1 VLHSVRL
8 WPYSKTLALTSLN
21 VCLNILSKAG
31 ALQELSTLWFTTL
44 DIFMALDE
52 AIETFKGKT
61 L

>member
-1 VLHSVRL
+1 MQTKPECL
-8 WPYSKTLALTSLN
+8 YLTSLK
-21 VCLNILSKAG
+21 VFLNILSKAG